1 MDNKELCGLT
11 DHEIIEYLIQGNS
24 QVIQYLFYEKCN
36 SMFGYII
43 KEVFAYHVDKD
54 ELVNELYIYL
64 REDDWKKIRSFE
76 GRSKFTTWLSV
87 ISVRYFCNKKRNMIE
102 FDTRETLI
110 DEADKVSDNSTCD
123 RFVNNI
129 DLYNAI
135 NKLKNPRDR
144 FVIMALEIE
153 GRTVEEVAKSLGIT
167 IDNLYNVRK
176 RAKKHLS
183 NILTEY
189 KYAN

>member
-1 MDNKELCGLT
+1 MDKNELNGLT
-11 DHEIIEYLIQGNS
+11 DKQIIDYLIIGDNR
-24 QVIQYLFYEKCN
+24 VTNFLFYEKCS

-43 KEVFAYHVDKD
+43 KEVFAYQVDKD
-54 ELVNELYIYL
+54 ELVSELYIYL
-64 REDDWKKIRSFE
+64 SEDNWKKVREFE

-87 ISVRYFCNKKRNMIE
+87 ISVRYFYKKKRNMIE
-102 FDTRETLI
+102 SDPRNTQI
-110 DEADKVSDNSTCD
+110 DEAEKLPSGVTYDN
-123 RFVNNI
+123 FVNNI

-153 GRTVEEVAKSLGIT
+153 GQTPDEVAMSLEISV
-167 IDNLYNVRK
+167 DNLYNVRK

-183 NILTEY
+183 DILTEY

>member
-1 MDNKELCGLT
+1 MNKNELNTLT
-11 DHEIIEYLIQGNS
+11 DQQIIEYLIQGNS
-24 QVIQYLFYEKCN
+24 QVIQYLFYEKCS

-43 KEVFAYHVDKD
+43 KEVFSYKVDKD
-54 ELVNELYIYL
+54 ELVNELYLYL
-64 REDDWKKIRSFE
+64 SDDNWKKVRCFE
-76 GRSKFTTWLSV
+76 GRCKFTTWLST
-87 ISVRYFCNKKRNMIE
+87 ISTHFFSKIKLRMLDSSSLNTPINVA
-102 FDTRETLI
+102 I
-110 DEADKVSDNSTCD
+110 DIPDNSSYE
-123 RFVNNI
+123 RFVNHI

-153 GRTVEEVAKSLGIT
+153 EQTVEEVAKALNIT
-167 IDNLYNVRK
+167 VDNLYNVRK

-189 KYAN
+189 KYEN

>member
-1 MDNKELCGLT
+1 MNKNGLNTLT
-11 DHEIIEYLIQGNS
+11 DQQIIEYLIQGNS
-24 QVIQYLFYEKCN
+24 QVIKYLFYEKCS

-43 KEVFAYHVDKD
+43 KEVFSYKIDKD

-64 REDDWKKIRSFE
+64 SDDNWKKVREFE

-87 ISVRYFCNKKRNMIE
+87 ISVRYFCKKKRNMI
-102 FDTRETLI
+102 DTDLRKAQI
-110 DEADKVSDNSTCD
+110 DEAEKLPNNIPYEN
-123 RFVNNI
+123 FVNNI
-129 DLYNAI
+129 DLFNAI

-153 GRTVEEVAKSLGIT
+153 GRTPDEVANSLDIT
-167 IDNLYNVRK
+167 VDNLYNVRK

-183 NILTEY
+183 NNLTEY
-189 KYAN
+189 KYEN

>member
-1 MDNKELCGLT
+1 MNKNELNTLT
-11 DHEIIEYLIQGNS
+11 DQQIIEYLIRGNG
-24 QVIQYLFYEKCN
+24 QVIQYLFYEKCS

-43 KEVFAYHVDKD
+43 KEVFAYQVDKD

-64 REDDWKKIRSFE
+64 SEDNWKKVREFE

-87 ISVRYFCNKKRNMIE
+87 ISVRYFYKKKRNMIE
-102 FDTRETLI
+102 FDPRKTQI
-110 DEADKVSDNSTCD
+110 NEAEKLSNDNTYDS
-123 RFVNNI
+123 FVKNI

-135 NKLKNPRDR
+135 NKLKNARDR

-153 GRTVEEVAKSLGIT
+153 GRTIEEVAKSLGIT
-167 IDNLYNVRK
+167 IENLYNVRK

>member
-1 MDNKELCGLT
+1 MNKNELNTLT
-11 DHEIIEYLIQGNS
+11 DKQIIDYLIIGNN
-24 QVIQYLFYEKCN
+24 QVINFFFYEKCS

-43 KEVFAYHVDKD
+43 KEVYAYQVDKD

-64 REDDWKKIRSFE
+64 SEDNWKKVREFE

-87 ISVRYFCNKKRNMIE
+87 ISVRYFCKNKRNMIE
-102 FDTRETLI
+102 SDPRKAQI
-110 DEADKVSDNSTCD
+110 NEAENLPNTSTYDN
-123 RFVNNI
+123 FVNNI
-129 DLYNAI
+129 DLYSAI
-135 NKLKNPRDR
+135 NKLKSPRDR

-153 GRTVEEVAKSLGIT
+153 GQTPDEVATTLEIT
-167 IDNLYNVRK
+167 VDNLYNVRK

-183 NILTEY
+183 DILNEY

>member
-1 MDNKELCGLT
+1 MNKNELFTLT
-11 DHEIIEYLIQGNS
+11 DHQIIESLIQGNS
-24 QVIQYLFYEKCN
+24 QVIQYLFYEKCS

-43 KEVFAYHVDKD
+43 KEIFSYKVDKD

-64 REDDWKKIRSFE
+64 SEDNWKKVREFE

-87 ISVRYFCNKKRNMIE
+87 ISVRYFCKKKRDRID
-102 FDTRETLI
+102 FDPRKAQI
-110 DEADKVSDNSTCD
+110 DEAAKLPNTTKFDS
-123 RFVNNI
+123 FVCNM
-129 DLYNAI
+129 DLYGAI

-144 FVIMALEIE
+144 FVLMSLEIRE
-153 GRTVEEVAKSLGIT
+153 QTVEEVAKALNISV
-167 IDNLYNVRK
+167 DNLYNVRR

-189 KYAN
+189 KYEN

>member
-1 MDNKELCGLT
+1 MNKNELIKLT
-11 DHEIIEYLIQGNS
+11 DQQLIEYLIQGNS
-24 QVIQYLFYEKCN
+24 QVIQYLFYEKCS

-43 KEVFAYHVDKD
+43 KEVFSYQVNKD
-54 ELVNELYIYL
+54 ELANELYIYL
-64 REDDWKKIRSFE
+64 SEDNWKKVREFE

-87 ISVRYFCNKKRNMIE
+87 ISVRYFCKKKGNMI
-102 FDTRETLI
+102 DVDPRKTQI
-110 DEADKVSDNSTCD
+110 DEAEKLPDNCTYDS
-123 RFVNNI
+123 FINNI

-153 GRTVEEVAKSLGIT
+153 GRSPDEVAKCLNIT
-167 IDNLYNVRK
+167 VDNLYNVRK
-176 RAKKHLS
+176 RAKNHLS